1 MDESKKPRH
10 VIRAG
15 SVSASIWESKASK
28 DGREF
33 PVWSIRI
40 ERSYKKGE
48 EWNRTSSYGLADLP
62 KVETVARKAY
72 EALILSDGKA
82 KDDQ

>member
-1 MDESKKPRH
+1 MENKKPSK

-33 PVWSIRI
+33 PVWSVRI
-40 ERSYKKGE
+40 ERSYKKGDT
-48 EWNRTSSYGLADLP
+48 WQRTSSYGLADLP
-62 KVETVARKAY
+62 KVQLVAAKAF
-72 EALILSDGKA
+72 EHLALKGQENGSAEK
-82 KDDQ
+82 